1 LLSAAE
7 ARALEPELAC
17 TAALLSPSTGIID
30 SHGLMLALLGDAE
43 REGASLA
50 LRCPL
55 QRGSIEPAG
64 FILESGGAES
74 LRFRTAM
81 LINAAG
87 LWAPEVA
94 ARSPAFRLTG
104 YRQAIT
110 PRATTTRSPAARL
123 SRGWS
128 IHCRKPAAWA
138 ST

>member
-55 QRGSIEPAG
+55 QRR
-64 FILESGGAES
+64 LD
-74 LRFRTAM
+74 RTD
-81 LINAAG
+81 
-87 LWAPEVA
+87 
-94 ARSPAFRLTG
+94 RLH
-104 YRQAIT
+104 
-110 PRATTTRSPAARL
+110 P
-123 SRGWS
+123 
-128 IHCRKPAAWA
+128 
-138 ST
+138 